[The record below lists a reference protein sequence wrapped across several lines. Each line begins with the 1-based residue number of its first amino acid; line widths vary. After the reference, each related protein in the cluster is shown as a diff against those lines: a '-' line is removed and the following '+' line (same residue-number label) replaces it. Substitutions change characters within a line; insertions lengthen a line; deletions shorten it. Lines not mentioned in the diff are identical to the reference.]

1 MAMARQEM
9 KGKESK
15 AKKRK
20 DKARQGMPAKISK
33 HKHNTTGSR
42 RRRSSS
48 Q

>member
-1 MAMARQEM
+1 MAMASQEM

-15 AKKRK
+15 AKQRK
-20 DKARQGMPAKISK
+20 EKTRQGMPAKISK

-42 RRRSSS
+42 RRSSS